1 MNRRAFLAGALIVG
15 FGSRMAG
22 AVAATPVATPGG
34 YAHSE
39 WLADPAWL
47 AAHLGEESLAVI
59 ALTPPD
65 EFEQGHIPGAVQVD
79 WPDLALTESARIDDW
94 RDQMEMLVTKLG
106 IERSDTVV
114 IYDGGTIYA
123 PRLWW
128 ILYQLGHADIRILN
142 GGLPAWTSFGGELET
157 GATTPI
163 AAPEPYVGQPNDAA
177 IATVDQVVAALDDPD
192 TVLVDARTPD
202 EYAAGHIP
210 GAVLFPFTDVV
221 VDKQPPLWKPAE
233 ELRAAFAA
241 LDVTP
246 DKRVIP
252 YCSTGVRSA
261 ALYFTLR
268 LIGYEEVALFS
279 GSYAEWTADPT
290 RPVEQGAGS

>member
-1 MNRRAFLAGALIVG
+1 MNRRAFLAGALTVG
-15 FGSRMAG
+15 FASRMTV
-22 AVAATPVATPGG
+22 AVATTPVATPGG
-34 YAHSE
+34 YAHAE

-47 AAHLGEESLAVI
+47 AAHLGEKSLAVI

-142 GGLPAWTSFGGELET
+142 GGLPAWTAFGGELET
-157 GATTPI
+157 GATTPT